1 MSARGIYLGNEKA
14 DACGRFRRVYSD
26 LSAGRRVQISHSV
39 SAMSV
44 RVQGQAY
51 VDAGA
56 EGEVAI
62 THVF

>member
-1 MSARGIYLGNEKA
+1 MISPHQSHPTNGP
-14 DACGRFRRVYSD
+14 SD
-26 LSAGRRVQISHSV
+26 S
-39 SAMSV
+39 
-44 RVQGQAY
+44 QAY